1 MCTMLQMHAM
11 YVHDYTRK
19 ASSYVCTYI
28 HKVLWY
34 GGWPVFL
41 PLPLLSLEDIGTS
54 KLPIPICYVDK
65 EEETYVQP
73 KGIILFKTLK
83 G

>member
-1 MCTMLQMHAM
+1 MQCTHMTVLVKQVRTC
-11 YVHDYTRK
+11 VHTFTKFCGMVDDL
-19 ASSYVCTYI
+19 C
-28 HKVLWY
+28 
-34 GGWPVFL
+34 FL

-54 KLPIPICYVDK
+54 KLPTPICYVDK
-65 EEETYVQP
+65 DEETYVHP